1 MSTSIV
7 TIDQGFGVIHR
18 LRWNHILFTQPSP
31 NSCAIC
37 LIFWLTASKC
47 FTSTKLLFTIFFS
60 TEETIWNE
68 ISQINVATIDSNF
81 NWVWPRRVFRCKNE
95 WEEHKCWRQK
105 DQKRDFYKNE
115 KTFKTD
121 DIDANKILVWKEK
134 LYGINGSI
142 KFFIGYSD
150 NDAIRPLWIMLPQM
164 IGYAKHFESNAF

>member
-47 FTSTKLLFTIFFS
+47 FTSMKLLFTIFFS

-81 NWVWPRRVFRCKNE
+81 NWVWPRRDFRCKNE
-95 WEEHKCWRQK
+95 WKEHKCWRQK
-105 DQKRDFYKNE
+105 DQKREFYKNK
-115 KTFKTD
+115 KTYKTNV
-121 DIDANKILVWKEK
+121 IDPNKKLVRKEK
-134 LYGINGSI
+134 LYN
-142 KFFIGYSD
+142 FFIEYSD